1 MLAFV
6 IRRLLQALLVMAVM
20 SGLVFVGLYVV
31 GDPVSMM
38 ASPDA
43 TELDRDAIRVN
54 FGLDKPLWVQYGVFM
69 AHAAQLDFGK
79 SFLTGQSAM
88 GLILERMPA
97 TLELAVISMS
107 LAALLGVPLGIWAGL
122 KPQALSTRGIM
133 TGSVLGFSLP
143 SFWVG
148 LMLIMVFAVYLGWL
162 PSGGRGQTIWL
173 GRLDLSLLTMDGLQH
188 LILPACTIAM
198 AKGALII
205 RVTRA
210 ATREALPMD
219 YIKFARAK
227 GLAWSRILRVH
238 LLKNIMIPIVTV
250 LGLEFGQVVAFAV
263 VTETIFAW
271 PGMGKLLLDSI
282 ITLDRPVVV
291 AYLILIVFFLVMLN
305 LATDILYSVLDPRV
319 RLQAAKA

>member
-1 MLAFV
+1 MSAFI
-6 IRRLLQALLVMAVM
+6 IRRLLQAVLVMAVM

-38 ASPDA
+38 ASAEA
-43 TELDRDAIRVN
+43 TEQDRAEIRAS
-54 FGLDKPLWVQYGVFM
+54 FGLDKPLWQQYGIFM
-69 AHAAQLDFGK
+69 SHALRLDFGK

-97 TLELAVISMS
+97 TLELALVSMGLS
-107 LAALLGVPLGIWAGL
+107 VLVGIPLGIWAGL
-122 KPQALSTRGIM
+122 RPQALSARGIM
-133 TGSVLGFSLP
+133 AGSVLGFSLP
-143 SFWVG
+143 NFWVG
-148 LMLIMVFAVYLGWL
+148 LMLIMVFAVQLGWL
-162 PSGGRGQTIWL
+162 PASGRGATVHL
-173 GRLDLSLLTMDGLQH
+173 GPLDLSVLTLDGWSRLL
-188 LILPACTIAM
+188 LPAVTIAL
-198 AKGALII
+198 AKSALII

-227 GLAWSRILRVH
+227 GLGWGRILRVH
-238 LLKNIMIPIVTV
+238 LLKNIMVPIVTV
-250 LGLEFGQVVAFAV
+250 GGLEFGQVVAFAV

-305 LATDILYSVLDPRV
+305 LLVDVLYSVLDPRV
-319 RLQAAKA
+319 RLQGAKA

>member
-1 MLAFV
+1 MSAFI
-6 IRRLLQALLVMAVM
+6 IRRLLQAVLVMTVM

-38 ASPDA
+38 ASAEA
-43 TELDRDAIRVN
+43 TEQDRAEIRAA
-54 FGLDKPLWVQYGVFM
+54 FGLDKPLWQQYGIFM
-69 AHAAQLDFGK
+69 SHALRLDFGK

-97 TLELAVISMS
+97 TLELALVSMGLS
-107 LAALLGVPLGIWAGL
+107 VLVGIPLGIWAGL
-122 KPQALSTRGIM
+122 RPQAYSTRGIM
-133 TGSVLGFSLP
+133 AGSVLGFSLP
-143 SFWVG
+143 NFWVG
-148 LMLIMVFAVYLGWL
+148 LMLIMVFAVQLGWL
-162 PSGGRGQTIWL
+162 PASGRGATVHL
-173 GRLDLSLLTMDGLQH
+173 GPLDLSVLTLDGWQRLV
-188 LILPACTIAM
+188 LPAVTIAL
-198 AKGALII
+198 AKSALII

-227 GLAWSRILRVH
+227 GLGWGRILRVH
-238 LLKNIMIPIVTV
+238 LLKNIMVPIVTV
-250 LGLEFGQVVAFAV
+250 GGLEFGQVVAFAV

-305 LATDILYSVLDPRV
+305 LLVDVLYSVLDPRV
-319 RLQAAKA
+319 RLQGAKA

>member
-1 MLAFV
+1 
-6 IRRLLQALLVMAVM
+6 MAVM

-38 ASPDA
+38 ASPEA
-43 TELDRDAIRVN
+43 TDMERDAIRAN
-54 FGLDKPLWVQYGVFM
+54 FGLDKPLLEQYAIFM
-69 AHAAQLDFGK
+69 SHAVRLDFGK

-88 GLILERMPA
+88 GLILERAPA
-97 TLELAVISMS
+97 TLELAFVAML
-107 LAALLGVPLGIWAGL
+107 LAGVVGIPLGILAGL
-122 KPQALSTRGIM
+122 RPQALSTRGIM

-143 SFWVG
+143 NFWVG

-162 PSGGRGQTIWL
+162 PASGRGETVMV
-173 GRLDLSLLTMDGLQH
+173 GRVDISLLTWDGWQRI
-188 LILPACTIAM
+188 ILPACTIAM
-198 AKGALII
+198 AKAALMI

-210 ATREALPMD
+210 ATRESLPMD

-227 GLAWSRILRVH
+227 GLSWSRILRVH
-238 LLKNIMIPIVTV
+238 LLKNILIPIVTV
-250 LGLEFGQVVAFAV
+250 FGLEFGQVVAFAV

-305 LATDILYSVLDPRV
+305 LVTDILYSVLDPRV

>member
-1 MLAFV
+1 MFTYI
-6 IRRLLQALLVMAVM
+6 IRRLLQALLVMVVM
-20 SGLVFVGLYVV
+20 SGLVFVGLYVI

-38 ASPDA
+38 ASAEA
-43 TELDRDAIRVN
+43 TDLERDAIRAS
-54 FGLDKPLWVQYGVFM
+54 FGLDKPLLQQYGIFM
-69 AHAAQLDFGK
+69 AHALQLDFGK
-79 SFLTGQSAM
+79 SFLTGQPAM

-97 TLELAVISMS
+97 TLELATVAM
-107 LAALLGVPLGIWAGL
+107 LLSVLVGIPLGIWAGL

-133 TGSVLGFSLP
+133 TGSILGFSLP
-143 SFWVG
+143 NFWVG
-148 LMLIMVFAVYLGWL
+148 LMLIMVFAVALGWL
-162 PSGGRGQTIWL
+162 PASGRGATVQVGPVALSVFTLDGWS
-173 GRLDLSLLTMDGLQH
+173 RLL
-188 LILPACTIAM
+188 LPATTIAL
-198 AKGALII
+198 AKAALII

-250 LGLEFGQVVAFAV
+250 SGLEFGQVVAFAV

-291 AYLILIVFFLVMLN
+291 AYLLLIVFFLVMLN
-305 LATDILYSVLDPRV
+305 LAVDILYSVLDPRV
-319 RLQAAKA
+319 RLEAAKA